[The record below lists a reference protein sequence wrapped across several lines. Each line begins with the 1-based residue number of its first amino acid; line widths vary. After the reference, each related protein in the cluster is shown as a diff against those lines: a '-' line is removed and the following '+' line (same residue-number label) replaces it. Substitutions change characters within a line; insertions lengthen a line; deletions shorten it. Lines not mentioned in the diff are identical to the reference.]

1 MSTKNLQLTLAC
13 WDYDRTRAIME
24 NRVRFDGIDLIYLNL
39 VVEEIFFRQMR
50 HHEFDVSEMSFSS
63 YLISKFQDP
72 APFVAIPI
80 FPSRSFR
87 HSGIYVHVNAGIRKP
102 ADLIGKRI
110 GCAEYQLTA
119 NVWIRGILNDEY
131 GVTPSSFTT
140 VIGGLEEAGRVEKAA
155 LSLPAQIKIEHT
167 GPSQTL
173 SAMLERGE
181 IDALFSPRAP
191 SSFSTGNGNRQGQG
205 QGQGNV
211 RRLFED
217 THAAERDY
225 YQRTRI
231 FPIMHVIA
239 IRREIYERHPWVAR
253 SLFKGFVEAQRMAY
267 QDLHETAALKV
278 MLPWLIQHLAE
289 TEAVMGGDY
298 WAYGYPSN
306 VDAIERLLRYHYEQ
320 GLSPRQ
326 LTPQEIFTP
335 ETLESFKI

>member
-24 NRVRFDGIDLIYLNL
+24 NRVRFDGIDLTYLNL

-72 APFVAIPI
+72 APFIAIPI

-87 HSGIYVHVNAGIRKP
+87 HSGIYINASSGIRKS

-140 VIGGLEEAGRVEKAA
+140 VLGGLEEAGRVEKAA
-155 LSLPAQIKIEHT
+155 LSLPPHIKIEHIAPT
-167 GPSQTL
+167 RIL
-173 SAMLERGE
+173 SAMLESGE

-191 SSFSTGNGNRQGQG
+191 SSFANGSGK
-205 QGQGNV
+205 V

-217 THAAERDY
+217 THAAEREY
-225 YQRTRI
+225 YDRTGI
-231 FPIMHVIA
+231 FPIMHVVT
-239 IRREIYERHPWVAR
+239 IRREIYERHPWVAQ

-289 TEAVMGGDY
+289 TEAVMGRDF
-298 WAYGYPSN
+298 WAYGYKSN
-306 VDAIERLLRYHYEQ
+306 VEAVDKLLRYHHEQ

-326 LTPQEIFTP
+326 LTPEEIFTP

>member
-1 MSTKNLQLTLAC
+1 MSTENIRLTLAC
-13 WDYDRTRAIME
+13 WDYDRTRPIME
-24 NRVRFDGIDLIYLNL
+24 NRVRFDGIDLTYLNL

-50 HHEFDVSEMSFSS
+50 HREFDLSEMSFSS

-72 APFVAIPI
+72 APFIAIPI

-87 HSGIYVHVNAGIRKP
+87 HSGIYVNAVAGIAEP
-102 ADLIGKRI
+102 ADLRGKRI

-140 VIGGLEEAGRVEKAA
+140 VIGGLEEPGRVEKAA
-155 LSLPAQIKIEHT
+155 LSLPPQIKIEPI
-167 GPSQTL
+167 GPTETL

-191 SSFSTGNGNRQGQG
+191 SSFANGSGK
-205 QGQGNV
+205 V

-217 THAAERDY
+217 THAAEREY
-225 YQRTRI
+225 YQRTGI
-231 FPIMHVIA
+231 FPIMHVVA
-239 IRREIYERHPWVAR
+239 IRREIYERHRWVAQ

-267 QDLHETAALKV
+267 RDLHETAALKV

-289 TEAVMGGDY
+289 TEALMGRDF
-298 WAYGYPSN
+298 WAYGYQPN
-306 VDAIERLLRYHYEQ
+306 VDAISKLLRYHYEQ
-320 GLSPRQ
+320 GLSKRQ
-326 LTPQEIFTP
+326 LAPEEVFAP

>member
-1 MSTKNLQLTLAC
+1 MSTKDLQLTLAC

-24 NRVRFDGIDLIYLNL
+24 NRVRFDGIDLTYLNL
-39 VVEEIFFRQMR
+39 VVEETFFRQMR

-72 APFVAIPI
+72 APFIAIPI

-87 HSGIYVHVNAGIRKP
+87 HSGIYIHGNAGIRKP

-140 VIGGLEEAGRVEKAA
+140 FIGGLEEAGRVEKAA
-155 LSLPAQIKIEHT
+155 LSLPPQIKIEHIGPT
-167 GPSQTL
+167 GIL
-173 SAMLERGE
+173 SAMLESGE

-191 SSFSTGNGNRQGQG
+191 SSFTNGTGK
-205 QGQGNV
+205 V

-217 THAAERDY
+217 THAAEREY
-225 YQRTRI
+225 YARTGI
-231 FPIMHVIA
+231 FPIMHVVA
-239 IRREIYERHPWVAR
+239 IRREIYERHRWVAQ

-267 QDLHETAALKV
+267 EDLRETAALKV

-289 TEAVMGGDY
+289 TEAVMGLDF
-298 WAYGYPSN
+298 WAYGYKSN
-306 VDAIERLLRYHYEQ
+306 VEAIHKLLRYHHEQ

-326 LTPQEIFTP
+326 LTPEEVFTP
-335 ETLESFKI
+335 EVLESFKI

>member
-24 NRVRFDGIDLIYLNL
+24 NRVRFDGIDLTYLNL

-63 YLISKFQDP
+63 YLVSRFQEP
-72 APFVAIPI
+72 APFIAIPI

-87 HSGIYVHVNAGIRKP
+87 HSGIYVNASSGIRKP
-102 ADLIGKRI
+102 ADLAGKRI

-140 VIGGLEEAGRVEKAA
+140 FLGGLEEAGRVEKAA
-155 LSLPAQIKIEHT
+155 LSLPPQIKIEHI
-167 GPSQTL
+167 GPTETL
-173 SAMLERGE
+173 SAMLESGE

-191 SSFSTGNGNRQGQG
+191 SSFTNGTGK
-205 QGQGNV
+205 V

-217 THAAERDY
+217 TRAAEREY
-225 YQRTRI
+225 YDRTGI
-231 FPIMHVIA
+231 FPIMHVVA
-239 IRREIYERHPWVAR
+239 IRREIYERHRWVAQ

-278 MLPWLIQHLAE
+278 MLPAYSASGRNRSPDGPGFLGVRLQ
-289 TEAVMGGDY
+289 GQRRGD
-298 WAYGYPSN
+298 W
-306 VDAIERLLRYHYEQ
+306 
-320 GLSPRQ
+320 
-326 LTPQEIFTP
+326 
-335 ETLESFKI
+335 

>member
-1 MSTKNLQLTLAC
+1 
-13 WDYDRTRAIME
+13 ME
-24 NRVRFDGIDLIYLNL
+24 NRVRFDGIDLTYLNL

-63 YLISKFQDP
+63 YLVSRFQEP
-72 APFVAIPI
+72 APFIAIPI

-87 HSGIYVHVNAGIRKP
+87 HSGIYINANAGIRKP
-102 ADLIGKRI
+102 GDLVGKRI

-131 GVTPSSFTT
+131 GLTPSSFTT
-140 VIGGLEEAGRVEKAA
+140 FIGGLEEAGRVEKAA
-155 LSLPAQIKIEHT
+155 LSLPPQIKIEHI
-167 GPSQTL
+167 GPAKTL
-173 SAMLERGE
+173 SAMLESGE

-191 SSFSTGNGNRQGQG
+191 ASFGKGNGK
-205 QGQGNV
+205 V

-217 THAAERDY
+217 THAAEREY
-225 YQRTRI
+225 YERTRI
-231 FPIMHVIA
+231 FPIMHVVA
-239 IRREIYERHPWVAR
+239 IRREIYERHRWVAQ

-289 TEAVMGGDY
+289 TEALMGRDF
-298 WAYGYPSN
+298 WAYGYKPN
-306 VDAIERLLRYHYEQ
+306 VQTIDRLLRYHYEQ
-320 GLSPRQ
+320 GLSRRQ
-326 LTPQEIFTP
+326 LTPEEIFTP